1 MTSIMSFLIE
11 TLMGVTPPLWR
22 YSCLEMMYSLTRDQK
37 KPWSRREVTDQM
49 RFGLTYHIITLESNM
64 ERVSSLGVKLKCPPV
79 DVTSPQVIC
88 IVVAGHARH
97 NGPLNKYMSFWW
109 TVYNKQVTFHGE
121 TWRDVPTFAFWP
133 KWRVSVSSAYSPSHN
148 VTVGVFAKWSSEG
161 KTVTNEFWRGI
172 TGAMG
177 TSLCK
182 LQSIYCFWRKTLL
195 MSFTEK

>member
-97 NGPLNKYMSFWW
+97 NGPLNKYICHSDEPC
-109 TVYNKQVTFHGE
+109 TTS
-121 TWRDVPTFAFWP
+121 
-133 KWRVSVSSAYSPSHN
+133 KWH
-148 VTVGVFAKWSSEG
+148 
-161 KTVTNEFWRGI
+161 
-172 TGAMG
+172 
-177 TSLCK
+177 
-182 LQSIYCFWRKTLL
+182 
-195 MSFTEK
+195 FTEKHEEMSPLSPSDRSDGFPSQERIALLTTWRWGYSPNGHLRGKPSPTSFEEG